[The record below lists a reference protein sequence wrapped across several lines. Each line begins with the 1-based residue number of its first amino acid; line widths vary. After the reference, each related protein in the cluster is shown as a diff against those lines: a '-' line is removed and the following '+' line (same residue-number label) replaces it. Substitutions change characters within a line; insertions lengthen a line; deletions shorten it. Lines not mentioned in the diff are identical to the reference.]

1 MAILKLTQL
10 TKSSRLKIPD
20 GDDYAS
26 LNGLLHEKLQD
37 IPQEGD
43 KIKIA
48 DLQIIV
54 EKVSKNIAQKI
65 RIERIKT

>member
-1 MAILKLTQL
+1 MDIDVINEIFKT
-10 TKSSRLKIPD
+10 KIPD

-43 KIKIA
+43 KVEID
-48 DLQIIV
+48 DLRIVV
-54 EKVSKNIAQKI
+54 EKVSKNVPQKI
-65 RIERIKT
+65 RIERI